1 MLTARP
7 SSRSRKRCETRNYGH
22 GGSASN
28 HLRCLRE
35 ASKGSFFIFY
45 FGFHVPSIISQT
57 CSLLPSNR
65 NRSTIVHALVTAF
78 DLIRSPPSE
87 ASYVVSLL
95 RPSPAC
101 ESDLTAYHDRS
112 YVDALLADPAGTD
125 RMNRNEFGLEGVRAI
140 VLLAYPF
147 GANHAL

>member
-1 MLTARP
+1 MVTVRP
-7 SSRSRKRCETRNYGH
+7 SNRCDY

-28 HLRCLRE
+28 HLCCLRD
-35 ASKGSFFIFY
+35 ARKGLLFLFSLFW
-45 FGFHVPSIISQT
+45 VSLPSIVSQT

-65 NRSTIVHALVTAF
+65 NRSTVVHALVTAF
-78 DLIRSPPSE
+78 NLIRSPPSE
-87 ASYVVSLL
+87 TSYVVSLL

-112 YVDALLADPAGTD
+112 YVDALLADPTGTD

-140 VLLAYPF
+140 LLAHPF
-147 GANHAL
+147 CDDHIR